1 MNHFLKKILILFFRK
16 KERENDPMWWKII
29 NMLLKTYVE
38 NWSLYV
44 IIVTINIRRCYSN
57 NIRLCKC
64 WAWEWRQIKYKD
76 FFTYYVSYFF
86 LNFF

>member
-1 MNHFLKKILILFFRK
+1 MNHFLKKILILFFRKHFKSETGKK

-29 NMLLKTYVE
+29 NMLLKTCVE

-64 WAWEWRQIKYKD
+64 SAWEWR
-76 FFTYYVSYFF
+76 
-86 LNFF
+86 